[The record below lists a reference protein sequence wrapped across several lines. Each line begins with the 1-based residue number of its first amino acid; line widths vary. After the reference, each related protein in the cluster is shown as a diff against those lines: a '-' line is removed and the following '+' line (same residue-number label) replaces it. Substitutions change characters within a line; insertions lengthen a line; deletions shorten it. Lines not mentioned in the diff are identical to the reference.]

1 MRELTVT
8 FDEWITSSQAVAV
21 RLRVATDRPKEPRV
35 SGADAL
41 LHVPLLA
48 FALLAL
54 AQYLRGD
61 LRTAEISPWAAAVL
75 SERAFGARPAFQRYA
90 WSLEL
95 RTRCSDALV
104 FLEGA
109 GLVKVAGDDPER
121 RVVLTQRGRDFVV
134 ATRKSARAGELFD
147 GLVRACAAAQARGVT
162 LL

>member
-1 MRELTVT
+1 MT
-8 FDEWITSSQAVAV
+8 FDQWIASSQAEAV
-21 RLRVATDRPKEPRV
+21 RLRVATDRPNEPRV

-48 FALLAL
+48 FTLLAL
-54 AQYLRGD
+54 AQHLRGD

-75 SERAFGARPAFQRYA
+75 SERAFGARQAFQRYA

-104 FLEGA
+104 FLEGTA
-109 GLVKVAGDDPER
+109 LVQVAGEDPAR
-121 RVVLTQRGRDFVV
+121 RVTLTQRGREFI
-134 ATRKSARAGELFD
+134 ATTRRAVRASELFD
-147 GLVRACAAAQARGVT
+147 ELSRACAAAQARGVT

>member
-1 MRELTVT
+1 MTY
-8 FDEWITSSQAVAV
+8 DEWTVSSQADAV
-21 RLRVATDRPKEPRV
+21 RLRVATDRPDEPRV

-48 FALLAL
+48 FTLLAL

-75 SERAFGARPAFQRYA
+75 SERTFGARPAFQRFA

-109 GLVKVAGDDPER
+109 ALVQVTGEDPER
-121 RVVLTQRGRDFVV
+121 RVTLTQRGREFIT
-134 ATRKSARAGELFD
+134 ATRKSVRTSELFD
-147 GLVRACAAAQARGVT
+147 ELSRACAAAQARGVM